1 MEFAIDLLNADQID
15 AILSVYASV
24 ADWVIALG
32 DNVSWG
38 TAVED
43 ILL

>member
-24 ADWVIALG
+24 ADWA
-32 DNVSWG
+32 
-38 TAVED
+38 TAVYGQTCSIVID
-43 ILL
+43 DFPF

>member
-24 ADWVIALG
+24 ADWLGAVI
-32 DNVSWG
+32 NNTSSV
-38 TAVED
+38 VIED
-43 ILL
+43 IPM